1 MLFFLPGY
9 ELYKASDHIHYT
21 FLIFLPAYGV
31 VHTNTSG
38 GFPGG
43 SVGKEPCA
51 GGTGLISGLG
61 RPSGGGYSNPLQYS
75 CLENPMDWGAG
86 GLQFIRSQ
94 SVSDVTEA
102 TSIHAQKYT
111 QQTFKQTCRLET
123 VTGQKSHWVVLQQLR
138 RQPWVQQPSY
148 QTLRKSKMA
157 CRPWRRLRTGRLPSQ
172 VWLQESKQTFSRL
185 LLGK

>member
-31 VHTNTSG
+31 VHANTSG

-43 SVGKEPCA
+43 SVVKEPCA

-75 CLENPMDWGAG
+75 CLENPMDRGAWWATVHG
-86 GLQFIRSQ
+86 VAKSWTRL
-94 SVSDVTEA
+94 SD
-102 TSIHAQKYT
+102 
-111 QQTFKQTCRLET
+111 F
-123 VTGQKSHWVVLQQLR
+123 
-138 RQPWVQQPSY
+138 
-148 QTLRKSKMA
+148 TLT
-157 CRPWRRLRTGRLPSQ
+157 L
-172 VWLQESKQTFSRL
+172 WLSW
-185 LLGK
+185 